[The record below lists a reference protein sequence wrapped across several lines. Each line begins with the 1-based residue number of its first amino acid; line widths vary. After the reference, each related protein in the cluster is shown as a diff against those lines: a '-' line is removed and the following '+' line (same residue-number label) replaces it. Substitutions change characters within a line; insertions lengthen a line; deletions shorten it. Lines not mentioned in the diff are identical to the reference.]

1 MPQPKNLTDKGKAI
15 MKKKIM
21 AAAALTAA
29 LQLISVTGN
38 AAAIDFADESFAGG
52 FSALNNGNIIKRGL
66 CEKDGFSAYR
76 CSGNGEIGFR
86 ILDAIDSGIINDIGS
101 YYTVRA
107 KALSD
112 GAGGSVNVAC
122 GTPGGVNGAE
132 KANSVTDGEW
142 SDVSVSFAADG
153 VLDNAALSFAANTD
167 GGGELY
173 IRDAEIEKRSV
184 RIEKQQE
191 AEKHDNFFNS
201 KTDDFTI
208 IGVRNKG
215 WNYTGAANN
224 PMLNNKDAS
233 QAEPG
238 FGFDVQSKNF
248 LNFTQEDYGKTVTF
262 GMKSILYKLPSNA
275 EVKMLVSAKDSDGN
289 MVLEKEFAVP
299 GVNAGG
305 IGGVNVNDMRYSEFS
320 FTVSPKTADIKT
332 ISCIFVD
339 ADAYIALVDDMRFT
353 KSEVLDSETGE
364 PIF

>member
-21 AAAALTAA
+21 AAAALTTA

-66 CEKDGFSAYR
+66 CEKDGFLAYR
-76 CSGNGEIGFR
+76 CSGSGEIGFR
-86 ILDAIDSGIINDIGS
+86 ILDAINSGIINDIGS
-101 YYTVRA
+101 YYTIRA

-142 SDVSVSFAADG
+142 SDVSASFAADG
-153 VLDNAALSFAANTD
+153 DLDNAALSFAANTD

-191 AEKHDNFFNS
+191 AEKHDKFFDS

-208 IGVRNKG
+208 YRIRNKG
-215 WNYTGAANN
+215 WNYVGEMND
-224 PMLNNKDAS
+224 PMYNRKDVS
-233 QAEPG
+233 QSEPG
-238 FGFDVQSKNF
+238 FGFEIKSKNF
-248 LNFTQEDYGKTVTF
+248 LDFTQEDYGKTVAF
-262 GMKSILYKLPSNA
+262 GMKAVVFGLPSYT
-275 EVKMLVSAKDSDGN
+275 EIKMLVCAKDSDGN
-289 MVLEKEFAVP
+289 TVLEKEIDVP
-299 GVNAGG
+299 GITAKPVGAVRPHN
-305 IGGVNVNDMRYSEFS
+305 MRYCEFS
-320 FTVSPKTADIKT
+320 FTVSPRTADIKT
-332 ISCIFVD
+332 ISCVFAD
-339 ADAYIALVDDMRFT
+339 ADAYVALVDDMSFT
-353 KSEVLDSETGE
+353 KSEVRDSETGE